1 MPPGYLRAPDAV
13 IQPGDIYTNVPW
25 LFPLQEPEIVRPV
38 PDGHYERI
46 KESAA
51 GNIKA
56 RELALCER
64 RLVVAMLDPCIPP
77 CEIDKMLPSG
87 KSPRAAEDA
96 VLAFFECVTAATL
109 GPIWTEKLKH
119 PERHKRLAPLP
130 ERLPLPGGDTFVAVQ
145 FRRVQ
150 HFTNIEVAKF
160 TRIAS
165 LTKAG
170 LTGIRVACD
179 IYLDRAPEPKRG
191 PLDVIQRLLSRLGS
205 R

>member
-1 MPPGYLRAPDAV
+1 MSPGCFRSKSPRLCDRYRTD
-13 IQPGDIYTNVPW
+13 TTSE
-25 LFPLQEPEIVRPV
+25 F
-38 PDGHYERI
+38 